1 MDIEKAKKGTLR
13 VSQNVIITITKNA
26 ALEVEGVS
34 RIAVR
39 SLDIMKLFSS
49 KLDNSLIN
57 IEMLDGVAKISL
69 SIVVLSGYN
78 VMSVCEQIQE
88 KVKSAVQSMT
98 GVTVSK
104 VNVSVVDV
112 DFRVGSAEE
121 NS

>member
-13 VSQNVIITITKNA
+13 VTQNVIITITKNA

-112 DFRVGSAEE
+112 DFPVGSAEE

>member
-112 DFRVGSAEE
+112 DFPAGSAEE

>member
-26 ALEVEGVS
+26 ALEVKGVS
-34 RIAVR
+34 RVAVR
-39 SLDIMKLFSS
+39 SLDIMRLYSS

-112 DFRVGSAEE
+112 DFPVGSAEE

>member
-112 DFRVGSAEE
+112 DFPAGSAEE
-121 NS
+121 NP

>member
-26 ALEVEGVS
+26 ALEVVGVS

-112 DFRVGSAEE
+112 DFPAGSAEE

>member
-1 MDIEKAKKGTLR
+1 MDIEKAKKGMLR

-112 DFRVGSAEE
+112 DFPAGSAEE

>member
-104 VNVSVVDV
+104 VNISVVDV
-112 DFRVGSAEE
+112 DFPAGSAEE

>member
-49 KLDNSLIN
+49 KHDKSLIN

-112 DFRVGSAEE
+112 DFPAGSAEE

>member
-1 MDIEKAKKGTLR
+1 MNIEKAKKGTLR

-112 DFRVGSAEE
+112 DFPAGSAEE

>member
-112 DFRVGSAEE
+112 DFPVGSAEE

>member
-104 VNVSVVDV
+104 VNVSVVGV
-112 DFRVGSAEE
+112 DFPAGSAEE